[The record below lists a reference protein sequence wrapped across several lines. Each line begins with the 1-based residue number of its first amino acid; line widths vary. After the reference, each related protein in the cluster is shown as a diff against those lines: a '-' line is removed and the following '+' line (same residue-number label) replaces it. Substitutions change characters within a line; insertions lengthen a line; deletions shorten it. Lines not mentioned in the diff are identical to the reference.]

1 MASCQWTSSVL
12 DPHSFSHERTHIH
25 RFTPYRKENI
35 LFPFR
40 LMIYWGATSLYS
52 SKLLCSRYAALS
64 QLLCVRLHI
73 CTFLPKDA
81 HSAIDHRLLCHIS
94 PHIRSEG
101 CSLGQLLFLRLFMQ
115 CLPFPRTLLHFWV
128 SLLLSWMVSNSEA
141 QRGEHYKTSY
151 DVTHLFIANQI
162 CFLMFSTVILMRSIT
177 QQWHFVLKTALVF
190 AILVMVL
197 IYIIIYFVL
206 L

>member
-12 DPHSFSHERTHIH
+12 DPHSFSHERTHTH

-101 CSLGQLLFLRLFMQ
+101 CSLGQLLFLRLFCNASHFHELFYTSEFPSCSLEW
-115 CLPFPRTLLHFWV
+115 CLIQKHREENITKPPMMLPTC
-128 SLLLSWMVSNSEA
+128 SL
-141 QRGEHYKTSY
+141 
-151 DVTHLFIANQI
+151 QI
-162 CFLMFSTVILMRSIT
+162 RS
-177 QQWHFVLKTALVF
+177 VF
-190 AILVMVL
+190 
-197 IYIIIYFVL
+197 
-206 L
+206 